1 MEPEKNDT
9 EYKICS
15 CPACGGKLCVA
26 EYSST
31 VNMRIDGKLHPIGV
45 RRVPCNKCESCDWAT
60 MDSASDEYFTY
71 YYNKYCNANGL
82 NTPYLKFRR
91 RVLRFF
97 RCWYDRIMRDY
108 HRSMRKFRK
117 ETT

>member
-1 MEPEKNDT
+1 MEEQA
-9 EYKICS
+9 EYKICK
-15 CPACGGKLCVA
+15 CHACGGRMLAA
-26 EYSST
+26 EFSQT
-31 VNMRIDGKLHPIGV
+31 VNMRIDGQLHAVGV
-45 RRVPCNKCESCDWAT
+45 RRVPCHKCEDCGTSVTDA
-60 MDSASDEYFTY
+60 SADEYY
-71 YYNKYCNANGL
+71 NYHYNKYCNENGL

-108 HRSMRKFRK
+108 CRSMRKFRK

>member
-1 MEPEKNDT
+1 MEPEKDT
-9 EYKICS
+9 GEYAICK
-15 CPACGGKLCVA
+15 CYACGGRVLVA
-26 EYSST
+26 EYSNT

-45 RRVPCNKCESCDWAT
+45 RRVPCHKCEDCGTAT
-60 MDSASDEYFTY
+60 MDASSDEYYTY
-71 YYNKYCNANGL
+71 YYNKYCNENGL

-97 RCWYDRIMRDY
+97 RYWYDRIMRDY
-108 HRSMRKFRK
+108 YRSMRKFRK